1 MQVEKVFG
9 DGQSSS
15 LFWFYP
21 SFNMSLSS
29 IMALDKILK
38 QFFIYLIMPGPI
50 TGQVFAFTVQ
60 LLTIGGA
67 NPE

>member
-1 MQVEKVFG
+1 MLVEKVFG

-15 LFWFYP
+15 LFWFY
-21 SFNMSLSS
+21 SLFNMSLSS
-29 IMALDKILK
+29 IVALDKILK

-50 TGQVFAFTVQ
+50 TGQVLTFTVQ
-60 LLTIGGA
+60 LVTIGGA